1 MTSQMEVEAAQSAS
15 AYPLQVLLVRIIN
28 RENNTVE
35 AVLLKEKQ
43 TAGEDPVITFS
54 LESASDTIVQRTRIL
69 LVIDTGDFEFFM
81 ASQFKKL
88 YNPLQLITWP
98 YELFYALITLDR
110 VPIVCQSTLI
120 RAVIADERT
129 RYSFKLG

>member
-1 MTSQMEVEAAQSAS
+1 MEVEAAQSAS